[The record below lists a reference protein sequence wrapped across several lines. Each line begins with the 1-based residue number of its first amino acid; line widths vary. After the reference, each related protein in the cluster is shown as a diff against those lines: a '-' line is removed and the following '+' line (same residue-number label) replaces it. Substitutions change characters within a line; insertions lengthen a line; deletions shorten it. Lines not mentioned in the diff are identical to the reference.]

1 MAPERVRLSQES
13 GWHSGEGRKENISE
27 RDLFYPR
34 PAPNTPTVG
43 LHKAGLADENCLL
56 GGKDRGSGKSMGLKS
71 DSPGFIHI
79 PVPIF
84 PSEVPLGKLAV
95 LG

>member
-1 MAPERVRLSQES
+1 MER
-13 GWHSGEGRKENISE
+13 GGRKTSQKETS
-27 RDLFYPR
+27 F
-34 PAPNTPTVG
+34 THT
-43 LHKAGLADENCLL
+43 LHRTRLPWGFTEAALADENCLL